1 MRTRGKLFS
10 PVNPSQT
17 TTVQANQF
25 ESIGNPYVSPIDFN
39 LVGKTGVSVEN
50 AFWVWDPLLTGVE
63 GLGGYQLL
71 SAVNGDYLPTPGGT
85 ANYPTAQKC
94 STIQA
99 GQAFFIHAPSA
110 GPVNISFD
118 ENCKSENYSSAF
130 RNSGNSG
137 RYLRMQLNSVIQNQI
152 ATQDGAVIA
161 WNSNYR
167 KSVDAFDAV
176 KLMNPGSS
184 ISLLHSSGQNLSID
198 ARPLPRQID
207 TIPLTLNLTRSSAYQ
222 LHFEP
227 DQLTGIP
234 YSIALYDQMNYTVF
248 NVDIERSS
256 DVTINPILPLHLNK
270 SRYFLIVKRQSS
282 RSQLPISF
290 VSEQNRLIRK
300 NSENDTIQTVSTRII
315 VNNQPLSLIIKKN
328 ESISLI
334 HVFDAQGKL
343 ILKKECDT
351 KAITKVPVD
360 MKLPEISTGVYF
372 IRLMTNTGNT
382 YVVQFFSR

>member
-1 MRTRGKLFS
+1 
-10 PVNPSQT
+10 
-17 TTVQANQF
+17 
-25 ESIGNPYVSPIDFN
+25 
-39 LVGKTGVSVEN
+39 
-50 AFWVWDPLLTGVE
+50 
-63 GLGGYQLL
+63 
-71 SAVNGDYLPTPGGT
+71 
-85 ANYPTAQKC
+85 
-94 STIQA
+94 
-99 GQAFFIHAPSA
+99 
-110 GPVNISFD
+110 
-118 ENCKSENYSSAF
+118 
-130 RNSGNSG
+130 
-137 RYLRMQLNSVIQNQI
+137 
-152 ATQDGAVIA
+152 
-161 WNSNYR
+161 
-167 KSVDAFDAV
+167 
-176 KLMNPGSS
+176 MNPGSS

-315 VNNQPLSLIIKKN
+315 LNNQPLSLNIKKN